1 MPLSTSFSNTFRN
14 NRISS
19 KRDPIVGSSILC
31 NVRPIDDI
39 DTEEFGTHLWNT
51 HRSIA
56 TPVKH
61 AEIEGMRVAANL
73 FTTSEELNRSVD
85 AIELVVTTIYLQQTA
100 PDPVNGALS
109 SNHW

>member
-1 MPLSTSFSNTFRN
+1 
-14 NRISS
+14 
-19 KRDPIVGSSILC
+19 
-31 NVRPIDDI
+31 
-39 DTEEFGTHLWNT
+39 
-51 HRSIA
+51 
-56 TPVKH
+56 
-61 AEIEGMRVAANL
+61 MRVAANL